1 MKQKLINGFL
11 ISYFIS
17 ICIIK
22 ANSGSVFGKNGMIVS
37 TTEQASKA
45 GIEILKKGGNA
56 IDAAV
61 AVGFALA
68 VTSPGNGNIG
78 GGGFLI
84 GKLSGGK
91 IFSLDFREK
100 APQSS
105 YRELFQDKT
114 GNIISNMSLKSH
126 ASSGVP
132 GSVHGLLTLL
142 KDYGSGH
149 LTRAEIMEPAINLA
163 KNGFILSNEEAIK
176 LNHDKE
182 STFINQAARKIF
194 YNKKRGYW
202 KAGDRLTQ
210 TDLSKTLKKISKYG
224 IDGFYKGSVANLI
237 IKEMKKG
244 NGFISI
250 NDLINYSSKYRPPV
264 IGEYKEYEIISMGPP
279 SSGGVLLINMLNM
292 LENYDLKSMGWNT
305 SEYIHILTE
314 VERRAYADRSVHM
327 GDPDF
332 WNVPINILTSKTY
345 AKNRI
350 SDIRLDEKTPSSSIS
365 ASNLLDF
372 NESPE
377 TTHFSVIDKWGNAI
391 SVTTTLNLTYGS
403 GIVVE
408 GAGFL
413 LNNEMDDFVSRP
425 GVPNYYGLIGN
436 EANAIE
442 PNKRPLSSM
451 TPTIVMKNNQAYMI
465 LGSPGGS
472 TIITSVMQVILNSLV
487 FDMDINKAISSP
499 RFHSQWLPDIIEY
512 EPEKFSKNII
522 KSLEDKGHRLF
533 HYRKGPYPGEVNGIM
548 VKESGYFGTGDIR
561 FINSATGY

>member
-17 ICIIK
+17 VCIIK
-22 ANSGSVFGKNGMIVS
+22 ASSGSVFGKNGMIVS

-105 YRELFQDKT
+105 HRELFQDKK

-142 KDYGSGH
+142 NDYGSGR

-163 KNGFILSNEEAIK
+163 KNGFILSDEEAIK
-176 LNHDKE
+176 LNHDRE

-194 YNKKRGYW
+194 YNKKRGNW

-472 TIITSVMQVILNSLV
+472 TIITSVMQVLLNSLV

-522 KSLEDKGHRLF
+522 KNLEDKGHRLF

>member
-84 GKLSGGK
+84 GKLSGGE

-100 APQSS
+100 APQSA

-142 KDYGSGH
+142 NDYGSGH

-332 WNVPINILTSKTY
+332 WNVPIKILTSKTY

-472 TIITSVMQVILNSLV
+472 TIITSVMQVLLNSLV

-512 EPEKFSKNII
+512 EPEKFSNNII